1 MPSQLFASKIT
12 DSLAEGENYDDF
24 AHLFDA
30 LLLLRRPH
38 QDSLGASETIVG
50 WLLCLFVPDKP
61 PEYVR
66 AMHQFRMRF
75 RGVSTNAELQAEFY
89 NCVRNAAIVVRRPED
104 VVWRPSLYFSLAR
117 KLHEGLKDWF

>member
-38 QDSLGASETIVG
+38 QESLGASETIVG

-61 PEYVR
+61 PIQNAIPGCVDQRR
-66 AMHQFRMRF
+66 ASG
-75 RGVSTNAELQAEFY
+75 GVLQLRQKCGDRRAST
-89 NCVRNAAIVVRRPED
+89 
-104 VVWRPSLYFSLAR
+104 
-117 KLHEGLKDWF
+117 